1 MWPQRGSQALR
12 PPDSQAGTSAPL
24 RSLGSPDT
32 QCGDNLKGR
41 ALLLFLSGWLS
52 CPPPMGLCLVRSVQ
66 PVPSRWEF
74 LESRKVSDLI
84 RF

>member
-1 MWPQRGSQALR
+1 MWPRRGSRALR

-24 RSLGSPDT
+24 RGLGSSDA
-32 QCGDNLKGR
+32 QRGDSLKGR
-41 ALLLFLSGWLS
+41 ARLLFLSGWLS
-52 CPPPMGLCLVRSVQ
+52 CPQPMALGLVRSVQ

-74 LESRKVSDLI
+74 LESRKVSYLI